1 MIDSIKARATTTM
14 SETERSDIRAM
25 VNRIID
31 LLQKASIGSGD
42 MGSRYSR
49 LLQLLWCRPPKK
61 SIREKVHPQ
70 SINNLI
76 IPTSSQPNL
85 MSNNQ
90 MYDQTSFNTINMPNA
105 GDGNIPNGNTFSWL
119 DLGGAWSF
127 ATQNNSSSGSTGDM
141 TDVIGEPGGS
151 FSPYDVNMNLL
162 TDYRL
167 LNDDNTN
174 LIF

>member
-1 MIDSIKARATTTM
+1 M
-14 SETERSDIRAM
+14 SDTERSDIRAM

-31 LLQKASIGSGD
+31 LLQKASTGSGD

-49 LLQLLWCRPPKK
+49 LLQLLWCKPPKK
-61 SIREKVHPQ
+61 SIHREKVHPQ

-76 IPTSSQPNL
+76 IPTSSQPNM

-90 MYDQTSFNTINMPNA
+90 MYDQTSFNTMNMPNA
-105 GDGNIPNGNTFSWL
+105 GGENVPNGSTFSWL
-119 DLGGAWSF
+119 DLSGAWSF
-127 ATQNNSSSGSTGDM
+127 ATQNNSSSGSTGEMGDM
-141 TDVIGEPGGS
+141 GDMGDVMGEPGAS

>member
-1 MIDSIKARATTTM
+1 MA
-14 SETERSDIRAM
+14 ETERSDIRAM

-31 LLQKASIGSGD
+31 LLQKASTGSGD

-61 SIREKVHPQ
+61 SIHREKVHPQ

-76 IPTSSQPNL
+76 IPTSNQPNM

-90 MYDQTSFNTINMPNA
+90 LYDQTSFNTLVCQTPVTGMYQMEQLSPGLILVQHGHSPPRTIVVPGVREN
-105 GDGNIPNGNTFSWL
+105 
-119 DLGGAWSF
+119 
-127 ATQNNSSSGSTGDM
+127 GDM
-141 TDVIGEPGGS
+141 GDMGDVMGEPGAS

>member
-1 MIDSIKARATTTM
+1 MA
-14 SETERSDIRAM
+14 ETERSDIRAM

-31 LLQKASIGSGD
+31 LLQKASTGSGD

-49 LLQLLWCRPPKK
+49 LLQLLWYRPPKK
-61 SIREKVHPQ
+61 SIHQEKIHPQ

-76 IPTSSQPNL
+76 IPTSSQPNIIP
-85 MSNNQ
+85 SNQ

-105 GDGNIPNGNTFSWL
+105 ADGNIPNGSTFSWL
-119 DLGGAWSF
+119 DLSGAWSF
-127 ATQNNSSSGSTGDM
+127 ATQNNSCSGNTGDM
-141 TDVIGEPGGS
+141 TDVMGESGGS

-167 LNDDNTN
+167 LNDDNAN

>member
-1 MIDSIKARATTTM
+1 M
-14 SETERSDIRAM
+14 SDTERSDIRAM

-31 LLQKASIGSGD
+31 LLQKASTGAGD

-61 SIREKVHPQ
+61 SIQRDKVHPQ

-76 IPTSSQPNL
+76 IPTSSQPN
-85 MSNNQ
+85 MMAHNQ
-90 MYDQTSFNTINMPNA
+90 MYDQNAFNNFSMANT
-105 GDGNIPNGNTFSWL
+105 GDGNIPNRSTFSWL
-119 DLGGAWSF
+119 DLGAAWSF
-127 ATQNNSSSGSTGDM
+127 ATQNNSSSGSAGDM
-141 TDVIGEPGGS
+141 TDVMVEPGAS
-151 FSPYDVNMNLL
+151 FSPYDANMNLL

-167 LNDDNTN
+167 LNDDSSS